1 VLCTDDKGV
10 FCCSLSGEYAIAAES
25 FGWTREELFAI
36 AREAVE
42 YTFATE
48 QGHKVLR
55 HLRITA
61 ALPILESLNLGELV
75 KKSIIEHFACRKR
88 KR

>member
-1 VLCTDDKGV
+1 MLCTDDKGV

-36 AREAVE
+36 AREAVG

-55 HLRITA
+55 HLRMAA
-61 ALPILESLNLGELV
+61 ALSILRSY
-75 KKSIIEHFACRKR
+75 
-88 KR
+88 

>member
-42 YTFATE
+42 YTFATD
-48 QGHKVLR
+48 QGHKVL
-55 HLRITA
+55 HHFRIAA
-61 ALPILESLNLGELV
+61 ALSISGPINIWRAGG
-75 KKSIIEHFACRKR
+75 KSQ
-88 KR
+88 

>member
-42 YTFATE
+42 HIFATE
-48 QGHKVLR
+48 QGHKVLH
-55 HLRITA
+55 HLRTTA
-61 ALPILESLNLGELV
+61 ALSILGSYESWRAG
-75 KKSIIEHFACRKR
+75 
-88 KR
+88 

>member
-42 YTFATE
+42 HTFATE
-48 QGHKVLR
+48 QGQSASSSSHDCRATDFGVL
-55 HLRITA
+55 LIFGA
-61 ALPILESLNLGELV
+61 LV
-75 KKSIIEHFACRKR
+75 KKSKNRALCV
-88 KR
+88 

>member
-48 QGHKVLR
+48 QGHKVLH
-55 HLRITA
+55 HLRITS
-61 ALPILESLNLGELV
+61 ALSILG
-75 KKSIIEHFACRKR
+75 FY
-88 KR
+88 